1 MQHKLIAHLLLRKQ
15 QLHDVVAGAEICLA
29 TLFLPNRDSHNG
41 LCCLQR
47 ENASGLLKEVR
58 GYNAAEP
65 TTKLIKSSRQRAPQ
79 PS

>member
-1 MQHKLIAHLLLRKQ
+1 
-15 QLHDVVAGAEICLA
+15 LHDVFAGAEVCLA
-29 TLFLPNRDSHNG
+29 TLFLSKGDSHNG
-41 LCCLQR
+41 LRCVQR

-65 TTKLIKSSRQRAPQ
+65 TTKLIKSSRQKASK

>member
-1 MQHKLIAHLLLRKQ
+1 M
-15 QLHDVVAGAEICLA
+15 CLA
-29 TLFLPNRDSHNG
+29 IFPLSKSASHNG
-41 LCCLQR
+41 LCCVQR

-65 TTKLIKSSRQRAPQ
+65 TTKLIKSSKQKAPK